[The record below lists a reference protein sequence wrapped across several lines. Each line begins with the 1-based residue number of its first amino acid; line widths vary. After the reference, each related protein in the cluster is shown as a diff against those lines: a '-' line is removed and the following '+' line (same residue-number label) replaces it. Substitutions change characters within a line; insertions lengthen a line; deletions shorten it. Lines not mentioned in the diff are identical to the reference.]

1 MVHLRGG
8 DSWRCLAIP
17 GTLPGLGLYP
27 GGSFGESSHT
37 SPHLSNRLR
46 VGRGAGG
53 AGALVAGALVTTLG
67 AGGAAPGCLA
77 QGREG
82 GMSHLKVETTGL
94 LTTVLEV
101 VARVS
106 GALVAGGLVAGGL
119 VAGALVAGGLVGCTG
134 FVSTSEKVVFNMFH
148 GTFHCSSPM
157 GPMLMFPA
165 KEGIV
170 FLPPSL
176 SETI

>member
-1 MVHLRGG
+1 
-8 DSWRCLAIP
+8 
-17 GTLPGLGLYP
+17 
-27 GGSFGESSHT
+27 
-37 SPHLSNRLR
+37 
-46 VGRGAGG
+46 
-53 AGALVAGALVTTLG
+53 
-67 AGGAAPGCLA
+67 
-77 QGREG
+77 
-82 GMSHLKVETTGL
+82 MSHLKVETTGL

-101 VARVS
+101 VA
-106 GALVAGGLVAGGL
+106 L
-119 VAGALVAGGLVGCTG
+119 VAGALVAGALVAGALVGGALVGCTG

-148 GTFHCSSPM
+148 GAFHCSSPM

>member
-1 MVHLRGG
+1 M
-8 DSWRCLAIP
+8 
-17 GTLPGLGLYP
+17 
-27 GGSFGESSHT
+27 
-37 SPHLSNRLR
+37 
-46 VGRGAGG
+46 
-53 AGALVAGALVTTLG
+53 AGALVTTLG

-77 QGREG
+77 QGRGG

-101 VARVS
+101 VA
-106 GALVAGGLVAGGL
+106 L
-119 VAGALVAGGLVGCTG
+119 VAGALVAGGLVGGALVGCTG